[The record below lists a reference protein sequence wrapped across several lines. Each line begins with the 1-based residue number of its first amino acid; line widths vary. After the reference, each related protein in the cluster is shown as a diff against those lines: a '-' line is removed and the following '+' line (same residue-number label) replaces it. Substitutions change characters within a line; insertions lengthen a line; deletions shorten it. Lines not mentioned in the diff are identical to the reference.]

1 MSTTLA
7 AWSCM
12 KVACMSTTEPFE
24 AVAEPWD
31 EFDAPPSVVRRL
43 PGTAPIVPKDS
54 IAGRSLTAVVAIM
67 TFLAA
72 LTTGVAMLVVSAA
85 SDWQSEV
92 SREVTIQVRPA
103 PGRNIDADV
112 RAASDIARATP
123 GIAEVR
129 VFTKEESARLVEPW
143 LGAGLSLDDLPI
155 PRLIVVKIA
164 PGMRPDFAAL
174 SQALTARVPTSSLDD
189 HRRWIDRMRT
199 MAETA
204 VFACIGVMALVWAVT
219 VLSVTFATRGTM
231 ATNRPIVEVLHYV
244 GATDSFIS
252 NQFQRHFLILGFKGG
267 AIGGG
272 VAILLFALL
281 EVAKTWFPGTAA
293 GDEIAG
299 LFGNLSIG
307 VAGYLAILLQI
318 IFMALVTA
326 FASRRTVN
334 RTLQSID

>member
-1 MSTTLA
+1 MS
-7 AWSCM
+7 M
-12 KVACMSTTEPFE
+12 TEPVE
-24 AVAEPWD
+24 TMAEPWD
-31 EFDAPPSVVRRL
+31 EFDAPPSVVRTL
-43 PGTAPIVPKDS
+43 PGAAPIVPKDS
-54 IAGRSLTAVVAIM
+54 IAGRSLAVVVAIM
-67 TFLAA
+67 TFLAS
-72 LTTGVAMLVVSAA
+72 LTTGAAMLVVSAA

-92 SREVTIQVRPA
+92 GREVTIQVRPA

-112 RAASDIARATP
+112 RAASDIARAAP

-129 VFTKEESARLVEPW
+129 AFTKEESARLVEPW
-143 LGAGLSLDDLPI
+143 LGAGLALDDLPI

-164 PGMRPDFAAL
+164 AGMRPDFASL
-174 SQALTARVPTSSLDD
+174 RQALAARVPTSSLDD

-204 VFACIGVMALVWAVT
+204 VIACVAVLALVWAVT

-231 ATNRPIVEVLHYV
+231 AANRPIVEVLHYV

-252 NQFQRHFLILGFKGG
+252 SQFQRHFLILGFKGG

-272 VAILLFALL
+272 VAILLFA
-281 EVAKTWFPGTAA
+281 VAEAANGWLAGTPG

-307 VAGYLAILLQI
+307 IAGYLAILLQI
-318 IFMALVTA
+318 VFMALVTA

-334 RTLQSID
+334 RTLEAID

>member
-1 MSTTLA
+1 MS
-7 AWSCM
+7 M
-12 KVACMSTTEPFE
+12 TEPVE
-24 AVAEPWD
+24 TMAEPWD
-31 EFDAPPSVVRRL
+31 EFDAPPSVVRTL
-43 PGTAPIVPKDS
+43 PGAAPIVPKDS
-54 IAGRSLTAVVAIM
+54 IAGRSLAVVVAIM
-67 TFLAA
+67 TFLAS
-72 LTTGVAMLVVSAA
+72 LTTGAAMLVVSAA

-92 SREVTIQVRPA
+92 GREVTIQVRPA

-112 RAASDIARATP
+112 RAASDIARAAP

-129 VFTKEESARLVEPW
+129 AFTKEESARLVEPW
-143 LGAGLSLDDLPI
+143 LGAGLALDDLPI

-164 PGMRPDFAAL
+164 AGMRPDFASL
-174 SQALTARVPTSSLDD
+174 RQALAARVPTSSLDD

-204 VFACIGVMALVWAVT
+204 VIACVAVLALVWAVT

-231 ATNRPIVEVLHYV
+231 AANRPIVEVLHYV

-252 NQFQRHFLILGFKGG
+252 SQFQRHFLILGFKGG
-267 AIGGG
+267 EIGGG
-272 VAILLFALL
+272 VAILLFA
-281 EVAKTWFPGTAA
+281 VAEAANGWLAGTPG

-307 VAGYLAILLQI
+307 IAGYLAILLQI
-318 IFMALVTA
+318 VFMALVTA

-334 RTLQSID
+334 RTLEAID

>member
-1 MSTTLA
+1 MS
-7 AWSCM
+7 M
-12 KVACMSTTEPFE
+12 TEPVE
-24 AVAEPWD
+24 TMAEPWD
-31 EFDAPPSVVRRL
+31 EFDAPPSVVRTL
-43 PGTAPIVPKDS
+43 PGAAPIVPKDS
-54 IAGRSLTAVVAIM
+54 IVGRSLAVVVAIM
-67 TFLAA
+67 TFLAS
-72 LTTGVAMLVVSAA
+72 LTTGAAMLVVSAA

-92 SREVTIQVRPA
+92 GREVTIQVRPA

-112 RAASDIARATP
+112 RAASDIARAAP

-129 VFTKEESARLVEPW
+129 AFTKEESARLVEPW
-143 LGAGLSLDDLPI
+143 LGTGLALDDLPI

-164 PGMRPDFAAL
+164 AGMRPDFASL
-174 SQALTARVPTSSLDD
+174 RQALAARVPTSSLDD

-204 VFACIGVMALVWAVT
+204 VIACVAVLALVWAVT

-231 ATNRPIVEVLHYV
+231 AANRPIVEVLHYV

-252 NQFQRHFLILGFKGG
+252 SQFQRHFLILGFKGG

-272 VAILLFALL
+272 VAILLFA
-281 EVAKTWFPGTAA
+281 VAEAANGWLAGTPG

-307 VAGYLAILLQI
+307 IAGYLAILLQI
-318 IFMALVTA
+318 VFMALVTA

-334 RTLQSID
+334 RTLEAID